1 MPLWEGVVRCR
12 REGPQEGQ
20 AYAIHDEEE
29 DWVAVSNIFYL
40 HPYWGEDSQFDEHIF
55 QMGWFNHQLEDD
67 DEDACQHHIKGQQGD
82 DDFIEKVEDDE
93 YVDHWKPISKITNS
107 IFCS

>member
-1 MPLWEGVVRCR
+1 M
-12 REGPQEGQ
+12 
-20 AYAIHDEEE
+20 
-29 DWVAVSNIFYL
+29 AVSNIFYL